1 MAPLRSDPDT
11 ASYCAG
17 WESRP
22 PNGGETDAY
31 LVAGRTVASVMIGF
45 NPTVHDSGSVT
56 WS

>member
-22 PNGGETDAY
+22 PNAGETDAY